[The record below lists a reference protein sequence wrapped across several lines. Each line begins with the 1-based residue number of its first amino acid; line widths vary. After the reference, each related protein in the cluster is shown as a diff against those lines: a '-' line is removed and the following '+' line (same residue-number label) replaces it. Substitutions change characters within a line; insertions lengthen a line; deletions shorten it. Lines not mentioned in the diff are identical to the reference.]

1 MDKNI
6 QKVLNQI
13 NKELKV
19 YINESSFI
27 SKKCRNKLL
36 RLFEDEFDVSLDV
49 GSYQNVDL
57 QVLEDFKF
65 LYREDVYESNHKI
78 SSMEEFLEKYQS
90 FQEKADTLI
99 RRKEVDFQGRRNFN
113 NFTNLILIV
122 CILFILIGIFILGV
136 HSFLIGDYFDCIW
149 LVVFVVPWIVP
160 KLKSNLKDRLVQAR
174 HYIKS
179 LLKKVK

>member
-1 MDKNI
+1 MTKEENL
-6 QKVLNQI
+6 QKI

-36 RLFEDEFDVSLDV
+36 RLFEDEFDVSLDI
-49 GSYQNVDL
+49 GNYQNVDL
-57 QVLEDFKF
+57 QVLDDYKF
-65 LYREDVYESNHKI
+65 LYREDTYESNSKI
-78 SSMEEFLEKYQS
+78 NSLEEFLERYGR

-99 RRKEVDFQGRRNFN
+99 RRREVDFQGRRNFN
-113 NFTNLILIV
+113 NFTNLIVIA
-122 CILFILIGIFILGV
+122 CILFILVGILILGV

-149 LVVFVVPWIVP
+149 LIVFIVPWIVP
-160 KLKSNLKDRLVQAR
+160 KLKSNLKDRLIQAK